1 VTTEADGTA
10 EHAAETNVGNVAMSK
25 LQELEETA
33 AMMRRLGVT
42 EFGNIKLGPAPQSAP
57 KQLTG
62 KEQLELARKREE
74 AQRDILFAASHL
86 KPSLKLVGK

>member
-1 VTTEADGTA
+1 MSDEGEKTPTPSPPPPQEDDIALFEAK
-10 EHAAETNVGNVAMSK
+10 VR
-25 LQELEETA
+25 Q
-33 AMMRRLGVT
+33 MREMGVT
-42 EFGNIKLGPAPQSAP
+42 EWGNIKLGPAPQSAP

-74 AQRDILFAASHL
+74 QQRDILFAASHL